1 MFENEA
7 LFIVTLFMTMTL
19 CYLVFRF
26 FGRIGLIAWIS
37 FAVILANLEVLK
49 IVDLFGIE
57 TCLGN
62 ILFGTIYLAMDV
74 LVECYGRKTATRAL
88 YAGFVVFAVFTLL
101 TQIDILFIPA
111 ESDFISP
118 AFQQLFEMVPRMCLA
133 SIASYLV
140 GNFIDVRMYA
150 WFRDR
155 QGERSMWIRSNV
167 TKLFVQLLDNVILFT
182 IAYIGVYDLTL
193 ILTLSV
199 TAWIVEFIVTVCDT
213 PFMYACRKH
222 AREKGWGRYG
232 NDMKDTEDFVA

>member
-7 LFIVTLFMTMTL
+7 LFIVTLFLTMTL

-88 YAGFVVFAVFTLL
+88 YAGFVVFAIFTLL

-118 AFQQLFEMVPRMCLA
+118 AFQQLYA
-133 SIASYLV
+133 SSAISS
-140 GNFIDVRMYA
+140 
-150 WFRDR
+150 
-155 QGERSMWIRSNV
+155 GE
-167 TKLFVQLLDNVILFT
+167 
-182 IAYIGVYDLTL
+182 
-193 ILTLSV
+193 
-199 TAWIVEFIVTVCDT
+199 
-213 PFMYACRKH
+213 
-222 AREKGWGRYG
+222 
-232 NDMKDTEDFVA
+232 

>member
-7 LFIVTLFMTMTL
+7 LFIVTLFVTMSL

-26 FGRIGLIAWIS
+26 FGRIGLIAWIA

-49 IVDLFGIE
+49 VVDLFGIE

-74 LVECYGRKTATRAL
+74 LVECYGRQTATRAL

-101 TQIDILFIPA
+101 TQLDIMFIPT

-133 SIASYLV
+133 SIASYLI
-140 GNFIDVRMYA
+140 GNFIDIRLYA
-150 WFRDR
+150 WFQRR
-155 QGERSMWIRSNV
+155 QGEKRMWLRSNA
-167 TKLFVQLLDNVILFT
+167 TKLFVQFLDNVILFM
-182 IAYIGVYDLTL
+182 IAYVGVYDLSL
-193 ILTLSV
+193 IITLSI

-213 PFMYACRKH
+213 PFMYLCRQH
-222 AREKGWGRYG
+222 ARSKGWGRYG
-232 NDMKDTEDFVA
+232 NGMKDAEDILG